1 MPELPDLTV
10 YIEAMRE
17 RILGSILTQVRMH
30 SLFVLRSVEPRIEE
44 LEGRPV
50 VGIERIGKRLVLAL
64 EGEFF
69 VVIHL
74 MVAGRLHWRDPE
86 KAKPHRHRLANFVFA
101 SAESE
106 TLGVLCL
113 DEAGKKKRASIHCVA
128 GRAALVEHDRGGL
141 DVLTSDFDT
150 FVTRMQRDVHTL
162 KRALT
167 DPSILSGIGNAYS
180 DEILWEAR
188 LSPFRRTDKLDAAEW
203 NRLFDA
209 CKTVLTSWSARL
221 VAECNGS
228 WPTKVTAFRPEMAV
242 HGKHRELCPRCG
254 EEVQRI
260 VYADNEANYCVRCQ
274 TGGKLLADR
283 ALSQLLR
290 GDWPRSLEEL
300 DAMRERHRGLTD
312 S

>member
-17 RILGSILTQVRMH
+17 RILGAILTQVRMH

-44 LEGRPV
+44 LEGRSV
-50 VGIERIGKRLVLAL
+50 VGIERIGKRLVI
-64 EGEFF
+64 EFDDEYF

-74 MVAGRLHWRDPE
+74 MVAGRLHWREPD
-86 KAKPHRHRLANFVFA
+86 KAKPHRHRLANFVFS
-101 SAESE
+101 SAESR

-113 DEAGKKKRASIHCVA
+113 DEAGKKKRASIHVVA
-128 GRAALVEHDRGGL
+128 GRADLAQHGRDGIE
-141 DVLTSDFDT
+141 VLACDIDD

-203 NRLFDA
+203 QRLFDA
-209 CKTVLTSWSARL
+209 CREVLTTWSARL
-221 VAECNGS
+221 VAECGGA
-228 WPTKVTAFRPEMAV
+228 WPKKVTAFRPEMAV
-242 HGKHRELCPRCG
+242 HGKHREPCPRCG
-254 EEVQRI
+254 DEVQRI
-260 VYADNEANYCVRCQ
+260 VHADNEANYCARCQ

-290 GDWPRSLEEL
+290 GDWPRSLDEL